1 MTAILALH
9 CVASGVTKPAK
20 PARRAEMTHAWHDVE
35 PGEGAP
41 ETVNAVIEIPRR
53 SRAKYEICKKTG
65 MLTLDRVLYSAV
77 YYPSNYGFIPQTLG
91 DDNDPLD
98 IMVLSQVDVVP
109 LTLMRARVLG
119 VMRMIDGGEGDD
131 KIIAVSPDDISTAHI
146 QSLEQLPPHFTSE
159 LEHFFTEYKRLEK
172 KDVRIEGIQDKDTAL
187 EIIRRGIAEYRT
199 KYGAKK

>member
-1 MTAILALH
+1 MTN
-9 CVASGVTKPAK
+9 V
-20 PARRAEMTHAWHDVE
+20 WHDVE
-35 PGEGAP
+35 AGDNAP
-41 ETVNAVIEIPRR
+41 EVVNAVIEIPRR

-65 MLTLDRVLYSAV
+65 LLKLDRVLYSAV

-91 DDNDPLD
+91 DDHDPLD

-131 KIIAVSPDDISTAHI
+131 KIIAVCPDDISVAHI

-159 LEHFFTEYKRLEK
+159 IEHFFTEYKRLEN
-172 KDVRIEGIQDKDTAL
+172 KDVRVEGIQSKDVAV
-187 EIIRRGIAEYRT
+187 EIIQRSLAQYQEKFGR
-199 KYGAKK
+199 K